1 MNNKI
6 KFNKMCINV
15 ITPTNIANN
24 QKLDPI
30 DYIYDAKSQIAY
42 FFNPVLWHKFIYT
55 HNLLDSYEKFLV
67 NPKSKKNIYS
77 WLINEGYT
85 IKEILPTIKY
95 KLYADKEINAKNT
108 LNNIICQIK
117 SMDGNVYIPG
127 SSIKGL
133 IRTAILVDL
142 INKNPKIKDSFW
154 QKIYTAKQIGYNTKA
169 FSSSL
174 NKIISDLENKFLSL
188 DERKI
193 MQGIQVSDSFTNQK
207 EIPLILLKKHDIT
220 ATNINEIKEHD
231 ICLFRECI
239 LPETKFYFNLQID
252 TSFTEKIGIN
262 SVDDILKVL
271 ENYFVKTNNIF
282 KKAFGKEC
290 TAILDDTYNANA
302 YLGGGTGFL
311 TKTIIA
317 NLAPDEKSAVDV
329 ISHWLDMSFRG
340 RSNRQKKDTIISP
353 RTLKTVKYNGKTK
366 LLGAV
371 KIDKL

>member
-6 KFNKMCINV
+6 KFNKMSINI

-30 DYIYDAKSQIAY
+30 DYIYDTKSQIAY

-55 HNLLDSYEKFLV
+55 HNLLDSYKNFLV

-85 IKEILPTIKY
+85 IKDILPTIKY

-117 SMDGNVYIPG
+117 SIDGNVYIPG

-154 QKIYTAKQIGYNTKA
+154 QKIYTAKQRGYNIRA

-188 DERKI
+188 DERKDERKI

-207 EIPLILLKKHDIT
+207 EIPLILALS
-220 ATNINEIKEHD
+220 
-231 ICLFRECI
+231 
-239 LPETKFYFNLQID
+239 QQM
-252 TSFTEKIGIN
+252 
-262 SVDDILKVL
+262 VD
-271 ENYFVKTNNIF
+271 F
-282 KKAFGKEC
+282 
-290 TAILDDTYNANA
+290 
-302 YLGGGTGFL
+302 
-311 TKTIIA
+311 
-317 NLAPDEKSAVDV
+317 DEK
-329 ISHWLDMSFRG
+329 
-340 RSNRQKKDTIISP
+340 
-353 RTLKTVKYNGKTK
+353 
-366 LLGAV
+366 
-371 KIDKL
+371 

>member
-154 QKIYTAKQIGYNTKA
+154 QKIYAAKQRGY
-169 FSSSL
+169 SSL